1 MPAFCART
9 EPGTSTTGV
18 GGHAYHA
25 ANIGAGGVLRKFFML
40 EKLFQL
46 QAHNTSVRTEILA
59 GLTTFLTMA
68 YILFVNPAILGETG
82 MDKGAVFVATCLA
95 AAIGS
100 AVMGLIANYP
110 IALAPG
116 MGLNAFF
123 TYTVV
128 LHMGH
133 TWQVALGAVF
143 ISATLFF
150 LLSIFRI
157 REWIVNSIPLP
168 LRSAIAAGI
177 GLFLALIALKEAGLV
192 VDNPATLVGLGDLH
206 SPGPLLA
213 VLGFFLIVALEAR
226 RVTGAVMIGIL
237 VVTAI
242 AIGLGVTPFGGIVS
256 MPPSLAPT
264 FLELDIMGA
273 LDVGMISVI
282 FAFLFVDLFDNT
294 GTLIGVAK
302 RAGLMSKDGHLPK
315 MGRALIA
322 DSTAAMGGSLL
333 GTSTTTSYIESAS
346 GVAAGGRTGLT
357 AIVVAGLFLLAL
369 FFAPLAGTVPAFAT
383 APALLFVAVLM
394 TSGLAEIDWDDI
406 TVAAPVVI
414 TALAMPLTFSIA
426 NGIAFGFIA
435 WVVIKALAG
444 RFKELN
450 PALVVLAAIF
460 IAKFAFGVNA

>member
-1 MPAFCART
+1 
-9 EPGTSTTGV
+9 
-18 GGHAYHA
+18 
-25 ANIGAGGVLRKFFML
+25 ML

-46 QAHNTSVRTEILA
+46 KAHGTNVRTEILA

-82 MDKGAVFVATCLA
+82 MDKGAIFVATCLA

-100 AVMGLIANYP
+100 ALMGLIANYP

-133 TWQVALGAVF
+133 SWQVALGAVF

-192 VDNPATLVGLGDLH
+192 IANPATLVGLGDLH
-206 SPGPLLA
+206 APGPLLA
-213 VLGFFLIVALEAR
+213 ILGFFLIVALEAR

-237 VVTAI
+237 AVTAI
-242 AIGLGVTPFGGIVS
+242 AIALGVTPFGGVLS

-264 FLELDIMGA
+264 FLQLDIMGA

-322 DSTAAMGGSLL
+322 DSAAAMGGSLL

-357 AIVVAGLFLLAL
+357 ACVVAGLFLLAL

-426 NGIAFGFIA
+426 NGIAFGFIS
-435 WVVIKALAG
+435 WVLIKALAG

-450 PALVVLAAIF
+450 PALVILAAIF
-460 IAKFAFGVNA
+460 VIKFGFTASA

>member
-1 MPAFCART
+1 
-9 EPGTSTTGV
+9 
-18 GGHAYHA
+18 
-25 ANIGAGGVLRKFFML
+25 ML

-46 QAHNTSVRTEILA
+46 QAHNTNVRTEMLA

-100 AVMGLIANYP
+100 AIMGLIANYP

-150 LLSIFRI
+150 ILSVFRI
-157 REWIVNSIPLP
+157 REWIINSIPLP
-168 LRSAIAAGI
+168 LRSAISAGI
-177 GLFLALIALKEAGLV
+177 GLFLALVALKEAGLV
-192 VDNPATLVGLGDLH
+192 IANPATLVGLGDLT

-213 VLGFFLIVALEAR
+213 ILGFFLIVALEAK

-242 AIGLGVTPFGGIVS
+242 AIAIGITPFAGILS
-256 MPPSLAPT
+256 MPPSIAPT
-264 FLELDIMGA
+264 FLQLDIIGA

-294 GTLIGVAK
+294 GTLIAVAK

-315 MGRALIA
+315 MGRALLA
-322 DSTAAMGGSLL
+322 DSTAAMSGSLL
-333 GTSTTTSYIESAS
+333 GTSTTTSFIESAA
-346 GVAAGGRTGLT
+346 GVTAGGRTGLT
-357 AIVVAGLFLLAL
+357 ACVVAVLFLLAL

-414 TALAMPLTFSIA
+414 TALSMPLTFSIA
-426 NGIAFGFIA
+426 NGIAFGFIS
-435 WVVIKALAG
+435 WVVIKTLTG
-444 RFKELN
+444 RWQYLN
-450 PALVVLAAIF
+450 PALVVLAALFVI
-460 IAKFAFGVNA
+460 KFGFFTV